1 MKMLDMIKTRKILLP
16 GLMLCLF
23 LVANAMPLL
32 AQTQFSVVAGAEKY
46 SRSFPAVEQDKSA
59 RDFLY
64 KKLCW
69 FLDSGLADFNPFY
82 ADSGEN
88 PYVNMRREELAN
100 DWILIKGVYDGP
112 GAHDADFLM
121 LKNKRMAD
129 FKILYFAES
138 GSVFISEFALD
149 EFQENICVGQ
159 EDGGTRSLFKLAEN
173 NIEFDKEFEN
183 SWRFASDYLQKT
195 LMPGRKFAERLF
207 FDHDA
212 KLFGFEG
219 FEKGSEPKNEKCIAL
234 IDSKNKK
241 IIFKLQKIQITET
254 RKEVS
259 VQ

>member
-1 MKMLDMIKTRKILLP
+1 MFDMLKTRRILL
-16 GLMLCLF
+16 GFLLCLF
-23 LVANAMPLL
+23 WVSCAKPLL
-32 AQTQFSVVAGAEKY
+32 AQNKFSVVPGAEKY
-46 SRSFPAVEQDKSA
+46 SSSFPAVEKDKEA

-69 FLDSGLADFNPFY
+69 FLDSGLAGFNPFY
-82 ADSGEN
+82 ADCGED
-88 PYVNMRREELAN
+88 PYVNMHREELAN

-112 GAHDADFLM
+112 GAHDADFLI

-149 EFQENICVGQ
+149 EFQENICIGQ
-159 EDGGTRSLFKLAEN
+159 EDGETRSLFKLAEK
-173 NIEFDKEFEN
+173 NIELDKEFEN
-183 SWRFASDYLQKT
+183 SWRFAGDYLQKT
-195 LMPGRKFAERLF
+195 LMPGKKFAVSLF

-219 FEKGSEPKNEKCIAL
+219 FEKGSEQKSEKCIAL
-234 IDSKNKK
+234 IDSENKK

-254 RKEVS
+254 RKEVNI
-259 VQ
+259 Q